1 MAKKE
6 ENLNR
11 TLMEN
16 IRDTIKSYGV
26 TTVLQKIKIRKVWNG
41 TDEDHLMISCRGL
54 ITQNLYI
61 IFDQKETLLV
71 AKYHPE
77 NKHYEVG
84 KKLVFNITDP
94 NFDIGR
100 ATEVIKDLKAVSD
113 KYKDLCEGEK

>member
-26 TTVLQKIKIRKVWNG
+26 TTALSKINIRKVWNG
-41 TDEDHLMISCRGL
+41 TDQYHLMISCRGL

-61 IFDQKETLLV
+61 IYDLKETILV

-77 NKHYEVG
+77 SKHYNVG
-84 KKLVFNITDP
+84 KKLVFNIVDP
-94 NFDIGR
+94 TFDICR
-100 ATEVIKDLKAVSD
+100 VTEVIQDLKAVSD